1 MITKQRM
8 KELVVGKESMQEGD
22 NMQTE
27 GIKQEAHRLLDN
39 LPDKA
44 TWDDLMYQIYV
55 RQAIE
60 AGIKDSDEGRTSHVK
75 EVRKRFG
82 LTK

>member
-1 MITKQRM
+1 MH
-8 KELVVGKESMQEGD
+8 
-22 NMQTE
+22 TE
-27 GIKQEAHRLLDN
+27 NIKQEAHRLLDN

-60 AGIKDSDEGRTSHVK
+60 AGIKDSDESRTVDVN

-82 LTK
+82 LKK

>member
-1 MITKQRM
+1 
-8 KELVVGKESMQEGD
+8 
-22 NMQTE
+22 MQTE
-27 GIKQEAHRLLDN
+27 NIKQEAHRLLEK

-55 RQAIE
+55 RQTIE
-60 AGIKDSDEGRTSHVK
+60 AGIKDSDESRTVDVK

-82 LTK
+82 LTE

>member
-1 MITKQRM
+1 
-8 KELVVGKESMQEGD
+8 
-22 NMQTE
+22 MQTE
-27 GIKQEAHRLLDN
+27 SIKQEAYRILDK

-55 RQAIE
+55 RQTIE
-60 AGIKDSDEGRTSHVK
+60 AGIKDSEEGRTVDIK

-82 LTK
+82 LIK